1 MISLRELLK
10 TPDLEIINMTP
21 QLYNW
26 LHEIWVRHNHVKY
39 RKYFDE
45 WVENLTDS
53 QIYGFSKMEE
63 NRNIYDKQN

>member
-1 MISLRELLK
+1 
-10 TPDLEIINMTP
+10 MTP

-26 LHEIWVRHNHVKY
+26 LYEIWVRHNHVKY